1 MLFHQYWLATLPG
14 TYVSR
19 QILTR
24 QSLQIDLMN
33 ITTEIIVILAIILI
47 NAIFVLSEMSIAS
60 SRKARLQQRI
70 NDGDRRATTVLQL
83 IENPNQFLSTVQIGI
98 TLVSVF
104 VGAVAGAR
112 LSAPL
117 SRVLATVP
125 ALTSYAETLA
135 FALVVVGIAFVSIV
149 LGELVPKRIALH
161 NPERIATLLAGPML
175 VVSYLFKPFV
185 WILGKIT
192 DFVLKLLGIEPGAE
206 PPVTEEEIQLL
217 IDQGTQAGVFEE
229 AEQDMVEGVFSLA
242 DQRVYSLMTPRP
254 DIVWMDI
261 ADSIDEIRQK
271 LEESNFSR
279 FPVRQGSLD
288 AIVGIVKARDLLVQS
303 LNNEPILLK
312 DLLKPA
318 FFVPE
323 TMFAS
328 RALEVLKEKGTDMLL
343 VIDEFGALQGLLTIN
358 DILEEIVGE
367 MEIDEPQAMQRQD
380 GSWLLDG
387 MLEVDEFKE
396 IFDLPVLPHEDE
408 YETLS
413 GFVMVSLGRVPQP
426 TDRFEWHGLKFEVMD
441 MDGRRVDKVLV
452 TTLLQR
458 TLPPEEGNGKK

>member
-1 MLFHQYWLATLPG
+1 
-14 TYVSR
+14 
-19 QILTR
+19 
-24 QSLQIDLMN
+24 MN
-33 ITTEIIVILAIILI
+33 LTTEIIIIFAIILM
-47 NAIFVLSEMSIAS
+47 NAIFVLSEMSVAS

-70 NDGDRRATTVLQL
+70 NNGDRRANTVLQI
-83 IENPNQFLSTVQIGI
+83 IENPNLFLATVQIGI
-98 TLVSVF
+98 TLVAVF
-104 VGAVAGAR
+104 VGAVGGVTLSEPLTR
-112 LSAPL
+112 L
-117 SRVLATVP
+117 LASIPMLVQ
-125 ALTSYAETLA
+125 YAESLA
-135 FALVVVGIAFVSIV
+135 LAIVVIAIALVTIV

-161 NPERIATLLAGPML
+161 NPERIASLLASPMIII
-175 VVSYLFKPFV
+175 SKLFKPLV
-185 WILGKIT
+185 WILGKIS
-192 DFVLKLLGIEPGAE
+192 DFFLKMLGIEPGTE

-229 AEQDMVEGVFSLA
+229 AEHDMVEGVFSLA

-254 DIVWMDI
+254 DIVWLDI
-261 ADSIDEIRQK
+261 ADSLEEIRQK
-271 LEESNFSR
+271 LGESNFSR

-303 LNNEPILLK
+303 LNNEPIILK
-312 DLLKPA
+312 NVLKPA

-367 MEIDEPQAMQRQD
+367 MEIDEPQATQRQD

-413 GFVMVSLGRVPQP
+413 GFVMMSLGRVPQP

-452 TTLLQR
+452 TTLPQR
-458 TLPPEEGNGKK
+458 PPAAAESNGKK

>member
-1 MLFHQYWLATLPG
+1 
-14 TYVSR
+14 
-19 QILTR
+19 
-24 QSLQIDLMN
+24 MN
-33 ITTEIIVILAIILI
+33 ITTEIIILLGIILV
-47 NAIFVLSEMSIAS
+47 NAVFVLSEMSVAS

-70 NDGDRRATTVLQL
+70 NEGDRRAHKVLQL
-83 IENPNQFLSTVQIGI
+83 IENPNLFLAAVQIGI
-98 TLVSVF
+98 TLVGVF
-104 VGAVAGAR
+104 VGAVGGAT
-112 LSAPL
+112 LSEPL
-117 SRVLATVP
+117 SQLLATIP
-125 ALTSYAETLA
+125 ALARYAEGLA
-135 FALVVVGIAFVSIV
+135 LGIVVVSISFVSIV

-161 NPERIATLLAGPML
+161 NPERIAGILAGPMIF
-175 VVSYLFKPFV
+175 VSKLFKPFV
-185 WILGKIT
+185 WLLGKVT
-192 DFVLKLLGIEPGAE
+192 DFTLKMLGIEPGTE

-242 DQRVYSLMTPRP
+242 DQRVYSLITPRP
-254 DIVWMDI
+254 DIVWLDV
-261 ADSIDEIRQK
+261 ADSIEDIRQK
-271 LEESNFSR
+271 LAESNFSR

-303 LNNEPILLK
+303 LNHEPIILK
-312 DLLKPA
+312 NLLKPA
-318 FFVPE
+318 YFVPE

-343 VIDEFGALQGLLTIN
+343 VVDEFGALQGLLTIN

-367 MEIDEPQAMQRQD
+367 MEIEEPQATQRQD

-452 TTLLQR
+452 TTLPQR
-458 TLPPEEGNGKK
+458 ASTHEEGNGKK

>member
-1 MLFHQYWLATLPG
+1 
-14 TYVSR
+14 
-19 QILTR
+19 
-24 QSLQIDLMN
+24 MN
-33 ITTEIIVILAIILI
+33 ITTEVIIILAIILV
-47 NAIFVLSEMSIAS
+47 NAIFVLSEMSVAS

-70 NDGDRRATTVLQL
+70 NDGDRRANTVMQL
-83 IENPNQFLSTVQIGI
+83 IENPNLFLATVQIGI
-98 TLVSVF
+98 TLVGVF
-104 VGAVAGAR
+104 VGAVGGAR
-112 LSAPL
+112 LAAPL
-117 SRVLATVP
+117 SVVLATVP
-125 ALTSYAETLA
+125 ALAPYAGSLA
-135 FALVVVGIAFVSIV
+135 LALVVISITFVSIV

-161 NPERIATLLAGPML
+161 SPERIAALLAGPMIL
-175 VVSYLFKPFV
+175 VSKLFRPFV
-185 WILGKIT
+185 WLLGKIT
-192 DFVLKLLGIEPGAE
+192 DFVLKMLGIEPGKE

-261 ADSIDEIRQK
+261 ADSIEEIRQK
-271 LEESNFSR
+271 LEQSQFSR

-303 LNNEPILLK
+303 LNEEPIILK
-312 DLLKPA
+312 NLLKPA

-343 VIDEFGALQGLLTIN
+343 VIDEFGALQGLLTIT

-367 MEIDEPQAMQRQD
+367 MENEEPQATQRQD

-396 IFDLPVLPHEDE
+396 IFHLPVLPHEDE

-426 TDRFEWHGLKFEVMD
+426 TDRFEWHGLNFEVMD

-452 TTLLQR
+452 TTLPQR
-458 TLPPEEGNGKK
+458 ASTPEESNQKR